1 MIPAAIPNNEK
12 QRLEALDR
20 YRILDTEAEQEF
32 DDVVKLASQICNVP
46 ISLISLI
53 DKDRQWFKARVGLAA
68 PETHRNLAFCA
79 HVVAQDAP
87 LVVPDATKDERF
99 FDNPLV
105 TGSPDIRFYAGFPL
119 STPDGFNLGTL
130 CVIDTVA
137 RELSQEQAFAVQTL
151 ANQIIKQFELKLKI
165 RALEEQNQTLEN
177 TIAEL
182 KNAQMNLVKSEK
194 MASIGQLTAGIAHE
208 INNPINFVYAG
219 SELLKS
225 MIDDL
230 KKDLDKFLGNPQS
243 VSLQEIQGNSSEIA
257 LLSEDIF
264 VGAKRV
270 SEIVKDLRL
279 FARLDEDGYKNIDIH
294 KNLEILLKIVG
305 ASANPSINWI
315 KDFLD
320 KKIMITC
327 SVKDFNHAL
336 VNIFNNAVD
345 AVGECDSKNI
355 YIKTSLEDNFLII
368 SIKDSGIGISNDI
381 KEKIFEPFFTT
392 KSIGK
397 GVGLGLSIAK
407 TIVEAHEGKILIEN
421 STNFGTEVKIYLP
434 VQEK

>member
-219 SELLKS
+219 SELLKN

-230 KKDLDKFLGNPQS
+230 KKDLDKFLENPKL

-264 VGAKRV
+264 TGAKRV
-270 SEIVKDLRL
+270 SEVVKDLRL
-279 FARLDEDGYKNIDIH
+279 FTRLDEDGYKNIDIH

>member
-219 SELLKS
+219 SELLKN

-230 KKDLDKFLGNPQS
+230 KKDLDKFLENPKL

-264 VGAKRV
+264 TGAKRV
-270 SEIVKDLRL
+270 SEVVKDLRL
-279 FARLDEDGYKNIDIH
+279 FTRLDEDGYKNIDIH

-320 KKIMITC
+320 KKIVITC